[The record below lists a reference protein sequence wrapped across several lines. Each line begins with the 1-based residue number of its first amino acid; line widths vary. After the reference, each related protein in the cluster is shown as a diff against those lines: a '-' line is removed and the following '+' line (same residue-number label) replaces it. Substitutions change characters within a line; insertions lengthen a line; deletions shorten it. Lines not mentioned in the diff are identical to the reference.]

1 MKPSTCGG
9 CPLEAIGQGWVPP
22 AGGGDILI
30 VGEAPGQNEALSGK
44 PFVGQAGW
52 MLDRILSRVGM
63 DRAVMGVH
71 NCLSC
76 RPPDNYLAG
85 APYEYHAL
93 THCQPNLLATIDALR
108 PKVIVALGN
117 IALRQ
122 LTGRIGI
129 SQLRGYPLPGPR
141 GIWVVPSYH
150 PSFLLPRKGQKDTSR
165 LQAAV
170 MLDFKKA
177 EQVAKSGFAYEV
189 PDLLLDPNPGVFSLW
204 VDQVIREGLPLSVD
218 IETPGKIAKDE
229 EDLDEGGWN
238 NTIIRI
244 GFSNS
249 ETSGCSIPFTPPY
262 FESVKRLLA
271 SPLVKVLWNGYAFDW
286 PIIESHGLVLNG
298 DVHDGMW
305 MWKFLQSDLPRGLQS
320 VGSFYAAELGPWKYL
335 SSTEPAKYNAYDAI
349 VALRCFNGM
358 KKDLLAQGRWERYD
372 RHTRQAWEVLRVA
385 GLVNGVS
392 MHGEGREVLK
402 EKLETLSIS
411 FLTEAQRVV
420 PPEFHASKTYA
431 RRPKDLPVV
440 EVPIMGKEKVC
451 SKCGAVGKLNRKHP
465 CGPEALLDQ
474 EKPISAWQTR
484 YDWPSYQASSLDHLE
499 KAIALG
505 GFNPN
510 SEKQLKA
517 YARAY
522 GHPLRF
528 DKKKNSESLDKLQ
541 LEKLAARQGLK
552 HPIYPIVQELRGISK
567 TLGTYVNG
575 FLPDVDGL
583 IYTTYTFGASTGR
596 LTSRAVN
603 LQNVSHKSENEWAAH
618 IRRMIV
624 PRPGRVFVE
633 ADSAAI
639 EAVLVG
645 YFAGDPEYMRRATL
659 GIHAYLACV
668 ELGMDFTPDN
678 VRRIKGESRFEA
690 LYARK
695 KRTVHGVNF
704 GMGAGLMAMNYPK
717 VFRSKKSA
725 QKEIDFYYDVCPKLK
740 EWHKHTRLLAHRQAY
755 LQNPFGYRHYFFDVL
770 KKDVSG
776 EVIYGSDANR
786 AVAFNPQSTAA
797 AFMREN
803 LAILRDSEWYPDALP
818 ANLSIHDAL
827 LLEPLAGDAERARDY
842 LMTLMNRVIPELD
855 GLRIGVDV
863 KLYEE
868 NWQDAKKFGS
878 RSGTLA
884 TASLPI
890 DLRPEDVEYSGGDP
904 VGGRSLPSGL
914 VTA

>member
-1 MKPSTCGG
+1 METSG
-9 CPLEAIGQGWVPP
+9 AGWVP
-22 AGGGDILI
+22 ASGGGKILL
-30 VGEAPGQNEALSGK
+30 VGEAPGENEAITGK

-52 MLDRILSRVGM
+52 MLTRMIERIGM
-63 DRAVMGVH
+63 DRSTMGVH

-76 RPPDNYLAG
+76 QPPKNFLSG
-85 APYEYHAL
+85 APYEYQAL
-93 THCQPNLLATIDALR
+93 AHCAPNLNHTIEALR
-108 PKVIVALGN
+108 PSVIMALGN

-122 LTGRIGI
+122 LTGRSGI
-129 SQLRGYPLPGPR
+129 SQLRGYPLVGPK
-141 GIWVVPSYH
+141 GLWVVPTYH

-165 LQAAV
+165 LQSAV

-177 EQVAKSGFAYEV
+177 EQIAEVGFRYET
-189 PDLLLDPNPGVFSLW
+189 PEFILDPSPGAFSGY
-204 VDQVIREGLPLSVD
+204 VDLALASTNGLPLSID

-244 GFSNS
+244 GFSF
-249 ETSGCSIPFTPPY
+249 ELGRGCSIPFTPPY
-262 FESVKRLLA
+262 FESIKRLLA
-271 SPLVKVLWNGYAFDW
+271 SRMPKLVWNGYAFDW
-286 PIIESHGLVLNG
+286 PIIESHGLLLEG

-305 MWKFLQSDLPRGLQS
+305 AWKFLQSDLPRGLQS
-320 VGSFYAAELGPWKYL
+320 VGSFYAAELGPWKHL
-335 SSTEPAKYNAYDAI
+335 SSTEPAKYNAIDAI
-349 VALRCFNGM
+349 AALRCFVGI
-358 KKDLLAQGRWERYD
+358 KKDLQAQGRYEQYD

-385 GLVNGVS
+385 GLKNGLL
-392 MHGEGREVLK
+392 MHGEGRGVLK
-402 EKLETLSIS
+402 TKLEALSVS
-411 FLTEAQRVV
+411 HLREAQKVV
-420 PPEFHASKTYA
+420 PPQFHASKTYA
-431 RRPKDLPVV
+431 RKPKDTPCV
-440 EVPIMGKEKVC
+440 EVPTMGTEKVC
-451 SKCGAVGKLNRKHP
+451 VKCGATGKLNRKHP
-465 CGPEALLDQ
+465 CGVEALQ
-474 EKPISAWQTR
+474 NQPKPISIWQTK
-484 YDWPSYQASSLDHLE
+484 YDWESFTPLSLADLE
-499 KAIALG
+499 KAIDLG

-522 GHPLRF
+522 RHPLRVNH
-528 DKKKNSESLDKLQ
+528 KTGGESLDKLQ
-541 LEKLAARQGLK
+541 LEKLAVRQGKK

-575 FLPDVDGL
+575 FSPDVLGK
-583 IYTTYTFGASTGR
+583 IYTTYTFAASTGR

-603 LQNVSHKSENEWAAH
+603 LQNVSHRSENEWAEY
-618 IRRMIV
+618 IRRMLV

-645 YFAGDPEYMRRATL
+645 YFSGDVDYMKRAGQ
-659 GIHAYLACV
+659 GIHAYLACC
-668 ELGMDFTPDN
+668 ELGLEFNPDN
-678 VRRIKGESRFEA
+678 VRLVKGEARFEA

-717 VFRSKKSA
+717 VFPNRKAA
-725 QKEIDFYYDVCPKLK
+725 QREIDFYYDVCPKLK

-770 KKDVSG
+770 KKDASG
-776 EVIYGSDANR
+776 EVVYGSDANR

-803 LAILRDSEWYPDALP
+803 LAILRDSEWYPSSLP
-818 ANLSIHDAL
+818 AHLSIHDAL
-827 LLEPLAGDAERARDY
+827 LLEPLVEDAERARDY
-842 LMTLMNRVIPELD
+842 LMDLMNRVIPELD

-868 NWQDAKKFGS
+868 NWQDATKFGT
-878 RSGTLA
+878 RAGTL
-884 TASLPI
+884 TTSPLSVH
-890 DLRPEDVEYSGGDP
+890 LRPETLADP
-904 VGGRSLPSGL
+904 GRDFGGGRALSSGIA
-914 VTA
+914 VA